1 MQLQVQIESLKNDIY
16 ASKPLNLWAL
26 SYKCWLSYQKDKI
39 YGSAFKFSTLSSF
52 KCNMKG
58 WKMFQVIVI
67 RFSTLARTLYFPCDS
82 CIKQK
87 YQPGYINICQTIIY
101 PTCITCLSTFYTL
114 FLEWLGACLLSRH
127 LVHIQ

>member
-1 MQLQVQIESLKNDIY
+1 MHLQVQIESLKNDIY

-52 KCNMKG
+52 KCNVKG

-67 RFSTLARTLYFPCDS
+67 RFLIWLEH
-82 CIKQK
+82 
-87 YQPGYINICQTIIY
+87 YIFHLIVVLSKNINLDILTY
-101 PTCITCLSTFYTL
+101 VRL
-114 FLEWLGACLLSRH
+114 
-127 LVHIQ
+127 